1 MKILICGSRKITDF
15 KKIFIELDK
24 LINKN
29 KDIIIHG
36 GAIGVDSIAGM
47 YCHEKKIKE
56 VIIKPIYPYIKDYY
70 LHRNAEMVGM
80 ADKVIAF
87 WDGTSKGTWFTFN
100 YAKERGKD
108 VKVIQI
114 DN

>member
-1 MKILICGSRKITDF
+1 MKILICGCRKIHEH
-15 KKIFIELDK
+15 KKIFMELDK
-24 LINKN
+24 EVSP
-29 KDIIIHG
+29 DDTIIHG

-47 YCHEKKIKE
+47 YCYEKKITE
-56 VIIKPIYPYIKDYY
+56 IIIKPIYPSKKDYY

-87 WDGTSKGTWFTFN
+87 WDGCSRGTWFTFN
-100 YAKERGKD
+100 YAKKRGKD